1 MKFHIELHG
10 KHYYK
15 HVDYVIVNLTQLE
28 RVKTELKRRRYDE
41 NSVDGNFVNNP
52 NCIRFL
58 KHENVF

>member
-28 RVKTELKRRRYDE
+28 RVKTELKRRRYSL
-41 NSVDGNFVNNP
+41 NKTSGKIVN
-52 NCIRFL
+52 R
-58 KHENVF
+58 